1 MPELQPYEFACV
13 IAKTSVESPPV
24 TSTAPSASNPRA
36 LRSRLSPSSSGAAIA
51 APTATGRL
59 MKKIHSQLR
68 TSVKTPPRS
77 TPAAAPKP
85 PTAPQ
90 TPSAMFR
97 SRPSENVV
105 IRIES
110 AAGEMIAAPRPWIER
125 APISDASLHARPASS
140 EPIAKTARPDDE
152 HAATTEH
159 VGGAAAEQQEPAEDE
174 RVRADHPLQVLLRE
188 TEIHLDRRQRDIHDR
203 DVEHHHELD
212 DAEESESPPL
222 AS

>member
-1 MPELQPYEFACV
+1 M
-13 IAKTSVESPPV
+13 
-24 TSTAPSASNPRA
+24 
-36 LRSRLSPSSSGAAIA
+36 
-51 APTATGRL
+51 
-59 MKKIHSQLR
+59 
-68 TSVKTPPRS
+68 KTPPRS

-140 EPIAKTARPDDE
+140 EPTAKTTRPDMNMRRRPSMSAARPPSSRKPPKTSAYALITHCRFSSEKPRSTWIDGSATFTIAMSSTTMNWTTLRSASANHLRLE
-152 HAATTEH
+152 VATTE
-159 VGGAAAEQQEPAEDE
+159 
-174 RVRADHPLQVLLRE
+174 
-188 TEIHLDRRQRDIHDR
+188 I
-203 DVEHHHELD
+203 
-212 DAEESESPPL
+212 PPFT
-222 AS
+222 